1 MSMENT
7 KMRKR
12 LAKSTAILGAAI
24 ALLAVSPISSASAAP
39 APWWKIVTGSR
50 PTNMW
55 EPEDNVQEVKTAKA
69 EVFGEEVL
77 VAEVEVEGNA
87 VGCMA
92 AGALF
97 GQPGSALC
105 GAFYPGLTPIES
117 AADLQAAL
125 EAPYGAGKV
134 QVSGGP
140 AGGEP
145 FIVTVSGK
153 SVPPVGVSPF
163 EFGPPFPPFGSASTK
178 VLATGG
184 SGRLVATF
192 TNLGDAPV
200 DATKTPLT
208 IVDELPEGMEAT
220 GVEAFI
226 GSSSDL
232 LDCKVE
238 ASDRASC
245 TFEDQLPPFESIEVE
260 VLVNLLGEPPVAGAP
275 GKVTV
280 SGANGPSASEVQEV
294 KVSPEDTPFGIE
306 YLSSQIEE
314 EGGGP
319 ATQAGGHP
327 FQLTTALQLNAGRF
341 FPAPFRESY
350 VEQPAQPRNLRFPLP
365 AGFVGN
371 ATVVP
376 KCSMTEFFAAPFV
389 NGHSLSQFNQCSAA
403 SAIGATSS
411 LLGVKKAVLARV
423 SAPVFNLTPA
433 EGEPARFGFKLVG
446 AAIVINT
453 KVDPDDKYRV
463 IASVNNTT
471 QLPAV
476 LSSTLTL
483 WGAPGDPRHDNARGW
498 GCIAPGP
505 DIPCERPP
513 SLSEAAFLRDPVSC
527 ATPVD
532 FEAEVEPWN
541 TPLGG
546 VIDRKTFDVPD
557 MNGCNQVP
565 FDPSISAAPT
575 SKLASNPS
583 GLDFRLDMPGNGLL
597 DPGAIAEGQAKKASV
612 TLPEGMT
619 LNPSQAEGLAT
630 CSPSD
635 YANERF
641 NSLPGEG
648 CPEASKVGEVSFST
662 PLLKEEG
669 HGSLYVASP
678 YDNPFDSLVA
688 LYLVAKIPDRG
699 VLVKQAGVVKP
710 DPVTGQLITTFD
722 DLPQLPF
729 DTFKLHFREGGR
741 SPLITPPGCGSF
753 ETVARFVPWSA
764 KDPDNP
770 QPDEIVTRTS
780 TFTIE
785 RGVDGGACPSG
796 APAFNPGFTAGTL
809 NNDAGSY
816 SPFYMRI
823 VRGDGEQDLSRFSSI
838 LPPGVLG
845 KLAGIPYCPE
855 AGIARA
861 LSRTG
866 EHGGT
871 LEKSDPSCP
880 EASKIGR
887 TAAGAGVG
895 NQLTY
900 VNGELYLA
908 GPYKGAPLS
917 VVAIT
922 PAVAGPFDAGTVV
935 VREGLDLN
943 PTTAEVSVDGSAS
956 DPIPHILQG
965 IPLNLRDLRIYV
977 DRDAFTLNATS
988 CERSS
993 ARATLWGAGTALLPT
1008 LETPVNLASRYQA
1021 ANCASLGFRPD
1032 LKLALKGGAKRGD
1045 HPAFRATY
1053 TPRKGDANLSDL
1065 VLRLPRSA
1073 FLEQAHIR
1081 TICTRVQ
1088 FAADNCPKGA
1098 QYGFIKAWT
1107 PLLDQP
1113 LEGPV
1118 YLRSSSHKLPDV
1130 VFDLKGIVDVEVAT
1144 RIDSVRGGI
1153 RAQVLDAPD
1162 APISKVLLRMQGA
1175 KKGLI
1180 VNSRNLCGSTN
1191 RAGASFTGQN
1201 GKQASAN
1208 PALQPQ
1214 CGAKPRRGGRGRAG

>member
-1 MSMENT
+1 MSRETT
-7 KMRKR
+7 KMRNR
-12 LAKSTAILGAAI
+12 LAKPAAVLGAAT
-24 ALLAVSPISSASAAP
+24 ALLAILPISSASAAP
-39 APWWKIVTGSR
+39 APWWQIITGSR

-55 EPEDNVQEVKTAKA
+55 EPEDNVQEVRTAKVKF
-69 EVFGEEVL
+69 EGEEVL
-77 VAEVEVEGNA
+77 VAEVKVEGNA

-92 AGALF
+92 AGNLF

-105 GAFYPGLTPIES
+105 GAFFPGLTPIES
-117 AADLQAAL
+117 AADLQTAL
-125 EAPYGAGKV
+125 EAPYGAGNV

-145 FIVTVSGK
+145 FIVTVGGK
-153 SVPPVGVSPF
+153 SVPPVGVTPVAL
-163 EFGPPFPPFGSASTK
+163 GPPFPPFGSASTK

-200 DATKTPLT
+200 DAAKTPLT

-220 GVEAFI
+220 GVEAFA
-226 GSSSDL
+226 GSTADQIE
-232 LDCKVE
+232 DCEVE
-238 ASDRASC
+238 ASDRVSC
-245 TFEDQLPPFESIEVE
+245 TFEDELPSFQSIEME
-260 VLVNLLGEPPVAGAP
+260 VLVNLLGEPPAAGAP

-280 SGANGPSASEVQEV
+280 SGANSPTASEVQAV
-294 KVSPEDTPFGIE
+294 KVSPEETPFGLE
-306 YLSSQIEE
+306 HLSAQIEE

-327 FQLTTALQLNAGRF
+327 FQLTTALQLNAGKLLSRT
-341 FPAPFRESY
+341 E

-371 ATVVP
+371 IAAVP
-376 KCSMTEFFAAPFV
+376 RCSITEFYTNPTIK
-389 NGHSLSQFNQCSAA
+389 GHSLEGFNQCPTE

-411 LLGVKKAVLARV
+411 LLAVQDIAFVRPAV
-423 SAPVFNLTPA
+423 PVFNLPPA
-433 EGEPARFGFKLVG
+433 EGEPARFGFLLAN

-483 WGAPGDPRHDNARGW
+483 WGTPGDPRHDNARGW
-498 GCIAPGP
+498 GCLT
-505 DIPCERPP
+505 DSDLLPCERPP
-513 SLSEAAFLRDPVSC
+513 DLTEDAFLRDPVSC
-527 ATPVD
+527 ATPVG

-541 TPLGG
+541 TPLGN
-546 VIDRKTFDVPD
+546 VVDRKTFDVPD
-557 MNGCNQVP
+557 MVGCNQVP
-565 FDPSISAAPT
+565 FDPKVSAAPT

-597 DPGAIAEGQAKKASV
+597 DPGAVAEGQAKKASV

-648 CPEASKVGEVSFST
+648 CPEASKVGEASFST
-662 PLLKEEG
+662 PLLEEEG

-710 DPVTGQLITTFD
+710 DPVTGQLVTTFD

-741 SPLITPPGCGSF
+741 SPLITPPGCGAF
-753 ETVARFVPWSA
+753 QTVARFVPWSA
-764 KDPDNP
+764 KDPNNP
-770 QPDEIVTRTS
+770 QPNEIVTRTS

-796 APAFNPGFTAGTL
+796 APAFHPGFQAGTL

-816 SPFYMRI
+816 SPFYMRLT
-823 VRGDGEQDLSRFSSI
+823 RGDGEQDMSRFSSI

-855 AGIARA
+855 SGIAQA

-866 EHGGT
+866 EHGG
-871 LEKSDPSCP
+871 LQEKSDPSCP
-880 EASKIGR
+880 EASRIGR

-895 NQLTY
+895 AQLTY
-900 VNGELYLA
+900 VGGSLYLA

-993 ARATLWGAGTALLPT
+993 ARATLWGAGTALAPT
-1008 LETPVNLASRYQA
+1008 LESPVNLASRYQA
-1021 ANCASLGFRPD
+1021 ANCASLGFKPE
-1032 LKLALKGGAKRGD
+1032 LKLKLKGGTKRGD

-1053 TPRKGDANLSDL
+1053 KPRKGDANLSDL

-1130 VFDLKGIVDVEVAT
+1130 VFDLQGLVDVEVAT

-1201 GKQASAN
+1201 GKTSSAS

-1214 CGAKPRRGGRGRAG
+1214 CGAKHKRGRRGSAG